1 MTAAAI
7 VLAAVLAWT
16 VAERHLE
23 RGQWH
28 RERAALL
35 DRIQAPA
42 VAEAHAA
49 VTLQDGPPVE
59 TLDDAAEARLEA
71 HRRAAQRT
79 GQQ

>member
-1 MTAAAI
+1 MTIAAI

-16 VAERHLE
+16 IAERHLE
-23 RGQWH
+23 RAQWH
-28 RERAALL
+28 HERAALL

-42 VAEAHAA
+42 VAQVHAA
-49 VTLQDGPPVE
+49 EAAWDAPPVE

-79 GQQ
+79 GQE